1 MDNIKN
7 EIKRL
12 VKELRDNGV
21 GENEIRELFEV
32 KKPLS
37 RLLVTHDKRIV
48 LPDYNNLEIKMEPIH
63 KAVYLLFLNHPEGI
77 RFKELPDYREEL
89 AGIYRA
95 MKLSTQAR
103 KKVERSIIDVTDPL
117 KSSMSEKCVRIRYAF
132 QKAVGAETAKNYYIN
147 GGRGEYKRIELN
159 RELVIYEQKESPP
172 E

>member
-95 MKLSTQAR
+95 MKLSTQAK

-117 KSSMSEKCVRIRYAF
+117 KSSMSEKCVRIHYAF